1 MVHAGLDN
9 RIKIFCRHGKEEC
22 RLLLESYPDR
32 TQFPHLPH
40 PPFTTELERRRR
52 GWGGTRIDGFI
63 QGKQVISRTMSGS
76 GVGHAFRLVQDD
88 TILVADDADATRVVL
103 RAEDEFDNIR
113 PFAADAIS
121 FEVTGP
127 ATIVRD
133 NPFGLFGSTWAVWLR
148 AGQHAGE
155 ITLTAKHPVFGKQTV
170 SITLSPATA

>member
-1 MVHAGLDN
+1 
-9 RIKIFCRHGKEEC
+9 
-22 RLLLESYPDR
+22 
-32 TQFPHLPH
+32 
-40 PPFTTELERRRR
+40 
-52 GWGGTRIDGFI
+52 
-63 QGKQVISRTMSGS
+63 MSGS

-121 FEVTGP
+121 FGVTGP
-127 ATIVRD
+127 PTIVRD